1 MFFGSVDPF
10 RCRLGHD
17 EKRQFQINN
26 GNRRFVEESAESTYR
41 RTQNKHQRNCSKTI
55 IYIIIGMDMCE
66 TWDVSREQ
74 RMNEPENRTHG
85 ALQNTHTINTH
96 FRDAKRDW
104 KSFNVFVWCFVAHN
118 RGETYRAISVCIC
131 AWICWAIIRII
142 ITNNLVSVL
151 RSVSVCV
158 VFVSFKCHCFLF
170 RRMKRGSAI
179 EQRAS
184 TAFSIRLSPIFVSRF
199 VFFNSIQYIP
209 IQFRYSLANE
219 WCLVASLFTSTN
231 AARCRL
237 MLFGAANSME

>member
-85 ALQNTHTINTH
+85 ALQNTHTQKTRI
-96 FRDAKRDW
+96 
-104 KSFNVFVWCFVAHN
+104 S
-118 RGETYRAISVCIC
+118 ETR
-131 AWICWAIIRII
+131 
-142 ITNNLVSVL
+142 N
-151 RSVSVCV
+151 
-158 VFVSFKCHCFLF
+158 
-170 RRMKRGSAI
+170 AI
-179 EQRAS
+179 ENRLMFSFGVSSRTTEERLTGLLVCAS
-184 TAFSIRLSPIFVSRF
+184 VHGYAGPLFVLLLQTIWCLFFVLCLCVLCLYHSNVI
-199 VFFNSIQYIP
+199 VFFFDGWKGALPS
-209 IQFRYSLANE
+209 SNE
-219 WCLVASLFTSTN
+219 HPQHSAFV
-231 AARCRL
+231 
-237 MLFGAANSME
+237 